1 MLQFDKIIIMATN
14 IYFSLFNCFILNKW
28 MGNTLYLHHRLIEN
42 TKLQADLANPHSLI
56 EILSGTEHKQGTL
69 NTGTDPLPGNTCAIF
84 GCCGD
89 IV

>member
-1 MLQFDKIIIMATN
+1 MDGQYII
-14 IYFSLFNCFILNKW
+14 
-28 MGNTLYLHHRLIEN
+28 HHRLIDN
-42 TKLQADLANPHSLI
+42 TKLQADLANPRSLI

-69 NTGTDPLPGNTCAIF
+69 NTGADPLPGNTCAIF